1 MKDYYVYILAS
12 KKDGVLYI
20 GVTNDLVGRVY
31 EHKNDIVKG
40 FTQKYFVKKLV
51 YYEVTKSVVIAI
63 QREKQLK
70 KWKREWK
77 IALIEEFN
85 PEWND
90 LYYEIGGTDEPL
102 DLQYDQNKKI
112 TENLTNQE
120 ALSEDFSKYL
130 GKHETPSKKLSTPS
144 AGKNF
149 E

>member
-20 GVTNDLVGRVY
+20 GVTNDLVRRVY

-40 FTQKYFVKKLV
+40 LTQKYFVKKLV

-90 LYYEIGGTDEPL
+90 LYYEIGGTDDPI
-102 DLQYDQNKKI
+102 DLQYDQNKKM
-112 TENLTNQE
+112 TEDFTIQE
-120 ALSEDFSKYL
+120 ALSEDSSKQSD
-130 GKHETPSKKLSTPS
+130 KHESISKNQQHFFS
-144 AGKNF
+144 G
-149 E
+149 